1 MTTTNQ
7 AQTLAAI
14 QHETETNCF
23 MLTQDVS
30 TTSTDGKSRTKVG
43 EFSVIVPSV
52 ERFIAE
58 CTTAKVTGVDA
69 DGLPTFDSDAANWL
83 QRAINSLAKS
93 EARNKLQ
100 PRTATPKAGQ
110 ELPVTFAKLV
120 EPAQLGGNTALAEL
134 AELAR
139 NFSAWLE
146 ASGKPAPLAA
156 MMSQLVRQI
165 NLIPLQQDK
174 AKTLLVEWLGTYA
187 SEAAAAGSLTSY
199 QENHVLKV
207 VEAVQGNDA
216 NDIDSLLADY

>member
-1 MTTTNQ
+1 MTTNQ
-7 AQTLAAI
+7 AQNQLAAI
-14 QHETETNCF
+14 RHETEADCY

-30 TTSTDGKSRTKVG
+30 TTSKDGKSRQKVG

-52 ERFIAE
+52 IRFIAE
-58 CTTAKVTGVDA
+58 CANAKVTGADA

-110 ELPVTFAKLV
+110 ELPTTFAKLV

-156 MMSQLVRQI
+156 MMSQLVRQT

-174 AKTLLVEWLGTYA
+174 AKTLLIEWLGAYA
-187 SEAAAAGSLTSY
+187 SEAAEAGSLTAY

-207 VEAVQGNDA
+207 VESAQGNDA